1 MVHYYTITEVSRIT
15 GLASHTIRYYEKQ
28 FPFLLDVER
37 SKGGHRQYRAH
48 HLENLKKVLHLLKEK
63 KLSIKEAKEI
73 LGEPGEKVLIHQTL
87 QSNDSND
94 QSEVKAALELVLDRL
109 DALCHSNER
118 RDLLLETM
126 LQRAF
131 PEENN
136 DLLAQIARCR
146 KETKETM
153 KMYQSLMVRWH
164 SAN

>member
-1 MVHYYTITEVSRIT
+1 MSQYYTITEVSRLT

-37 SKGGHRQYRAH
+37 SKGGHRQYRVH

-73 LGEPGEKVLIHQTL
+73 LGEPGEKLRLAQES
-87 QSNDSND
+87 QSHNRND
-94 QSEVKAALELVLDRL
+94 QSEVKAALKLVLDRL
-109 DALCHSNER
+109 DSLCHSNER

-131 PEENN
+131 PDENN
-136 DLLAQIARCR
+136 ELLAQIARCR